1 MWHRVA
7 AMAPRR
13 GGAARGHRSR
23 RAGLVALVVAAMHFG
38 AAKDI
43 RLSFVCPLELRQLRD
58 DLR

>member
-1 MWHRVA
+1 
-7 AMAPRR
+7 MAPRR